1 MLEQI
6 KLNLYFFHKVSWVS
20 ILIFWS
26 IYLGSVAFMAV
37 LALSFQNSDITFMGV
52 NAMPSL
58 IFTFIF
64 GLLFLKDS
72 FPHVIKLGVNRN
84 SYVISLFIFILLF
97 TAVMVTVSQLS
108 LFVIN
113 KVIEL
118 LSIDNFNF
126 SGMEIAGL
134 DHIGK
139 MDLILFEA
147 FLYLFAF
154 GFSLLLGCIF
164 FRFGLGLGFAF
175 LAIIPL
181 SLTIQPIMTRL
192 FDLLKYLAI
201 GHEKY
206 NEFAFFIPYAIIAFF
221 IWLII
226 KNASIVDKTAK

>member
-6 KLNLYFFHKVSWVS
+6 KLNLYFFHKISWFS
-20 ILIFWS
+20 MLMFWS
-26 IYLGSVAFMAV
+26 IYLGFVAFMSV

-52 NAMPSL
+52 NAVPSL

-84 SYVISLFIFILLF
+84 SYVISLFIFILVF
-97 TAVMVTVSQLS
+97 TVVMVTVSQLS
-108 LFVIN
+108 LFAIN
-113 KVIEL
+113 KWIEL
-118 LSIDNFNF
+118 FSIDNFQF
-126 SGMEIAGL
+126 SGVEIAGL

-139 MDLILFEA
+139 VDLILFEA
-147 FLYLFAF
+147 FLYLLAF
-154 GFSLLLGCIF
+154 GLALLLGSIF
-164 FRFGLGLGFAF
+164 FRFGMGMGFTF

-181 SLTIQPIMTRL
+181 SLTIQPVMTRL

-206 NEFAFFIPYAIIAFF
+206 NEFAFLIPYAIIAIL

-226 KNASIVDKTAK
+226 KNASIIDKTAK